1 MNLGIT
7 NSTSVLSLMELASTM
22 EAVEA
27 IEAAE
32 AAAIHAHPTPIGI
45 LNHTLANISKR
56 AALKVGVDSILDEW
70 RYQVFFSQK
79 SVSQILRFWEAPT
92 FKTD

>member
-1 MNLGIT
+1 MKYDFYKIIIFQIESKMNLGIT

-70 RYQVFFSQK
+70 RYQVFFH
-79 SVSQILRFWEAPT
+79 
-92 FKTD
+92 